1 MTPSAKPLR
10 SLISGEFQCSGC
22 GGNRAYRSHARG
34 FFERFGLPLLLL
46 RPARCA
52 GCDLRG
58 YVSRTTPVLERAT
71 IASRLNQTQQP
82 LSSTTRVA

>member
-1 MTPSAKPLR
+1 VTPSAKPLR

-58 YVSRTTPVLERAT
+58 YVSRTTPLLERAT
-71 IASRLNQTQQP
+71 IVSRLNQTQQP
-82 LSSTTRVA
+82 LSSTSRVA